1 MQKIDYEIRNKFLP
15 SNISVADKRK
25 QKIIEG
31 RKNKL
36 MCSRSELLSWSS
48 VIENDWFN
56 TKVDFLIGKYK
67 IDWKRLCMSRFM

>member
-15 SNISVADKRK
+15 SNRSVADKRK

-36 MCSRSELLSWSS
+36 IYSRSELLS
-48 VIENDWFN
+48 
-56 TKVDFLIGKYK
+56 
-67 IDWKRLCMSRFM
+67 